1 MMNDLRRKRLLSVV
15 ALVFTS
21 FIGVFLI
28 LKALN
33 SNLDYFYTPS
43 EMINIEIPDK
53 KRVKLGGMVQEDS
66 VKRNGTN
73 ISFKITD
80 FNHSIDVSYNGVVP
94 DLFKEGSGIVA
105 YGLIVDEI
113 LIAEDIFAKHDE
125 NYMPPTIEISK
136 KW

>member
-15 ALVFTS
+15 VLVFTS

-136 KW
+136 K

>member
-1 MMNDLRRKRLLSVV
+1 MNDLRRKRLLSVV

-136 KW
+136 K

>member
-1 MMNDLRRKRLLSVV
+1 MNNLRRKRLLSVV
-15 ALVFTS
+15 ELVFTS
-21 FIGVFLI
+21 FLGVFLI

-136 KW
+136 K

>member
-1 MMNDLRRKRLLSVV
+1 MNNLRRKRLLSVV

-21 FIGVFLI
+21 FLGVFLI

-73 ISFKITD
+73 ISL
-80 FNHSIDVSYNGVVP
+80 S
-94 DLFKEGSGIVA
+94 
-105 YGLIVDEI
+105 LIHI
-113 LIAEDIFAKHDE
+113 
-125 NYMPPTIEISK
+125 
-136 KW
+136 

>member
-1 MMNDLRRKRLLSVV
+1 MNNLRRKRLLSVV

-21 FIGVFLI
+21 FVGVFLI

-136 KW
+136 K

>member
-1 MMNDLRRKRLLSVV
+1 
-15 ALVFTS
+15 
-21 FIGVFLI
+21 
-28 LKALN
+28 
-33 SNLDYFYTPS
+33 
-43 EMINIEIPDK
+43 MINIEIPDK

-66 VKRNGTN
+66 VRRNGTN

-136 KW
+136 K

>member
-1 MMNDLRRKRLLSVV
+1 MNNLRRKRLLSVV

-21 FIGVFLI
+21 FVGVFLI

-66 VKRNGTN
+66 VRRNGTN

-80 FNHSIDVSYNGVVP
+80 FNHSFDVSYNGVVP

-136 KW
+136 K

>member
-53 KRVKLGGMVQEDS
+53 KRVKLGGMVQENS

-136 KW
+136 K

>member
-1 MMNDLRRKRLLSVV
+1 MMNNLRRKRLLSVV
-15 ALVFTS
+15 VLVFTS

-66 VKRNGTN
+66 IKRNGTN

-136 KW
+136 K

>member
-1 MMNDLRRKRLLSVV
+1 MNNLRRKRLVSVV

-21 FIGVFLI
+21 FVGVFLI

-136 KW
+136 K

>member
-1 MMNDLRRKRLLSVV
+1 MNNLRRKRLLSVV

-80 FNHSIDVSYNGVVP
+80 FNYSINVSYNGVVP

-136 KW
+136 K

>member
-21 FIGVFLI
+21 FVGVFLI

-136 KW
+136 K